1 MRGCRSLCGPLEK
14 RSDLAI
20 NARLQ
25 PAQGVVASTSSVRKL
40 TRSVLLGTVA
50 AGVMMFSY
58 GRQARA
64 QTVPPAAPCNTVS
77 GATVTCT
84 GNVSSGIDID
94 QYGPSPDTFDTLIVR
109 DLTADIAPTGGVDGI
124 YFGSDG
130 NITVNSDTTNGSGGP
145 FSIVTTGDGADGI
158 DLYSGAGTAT
168 VRHRG
173 DLVTRGNYASGIYA
187 EGYYGTTVSHE
198 GKITTR
204 GAYSY
209 GINALSSYGSVSVRQ
224 SGTITTQGFYGFGVY
239 AVAPNATVS
248 VVQTGDIRTSGYA
261 AQGIYA
267 QSQYGTDV
275 TQTGDI
281 STKGAGAAGIN
292 AISMFGTA
300 VRQYGNIS
308 TQGYSAPGIAALS
321 LVGPVAVM
329 RTGNIS
335 TSGDGAYGI
344 VASSYSLIAIAN
356 EGKITTRGA
365 FADGI
370 SARLNGPGLLVGI
383 VQTGDIDTSGF
394 GADAISVDHATDY
407 GTTVIAIEAGSTLI
421 GGTGSGDGI
430 DINGGALS
438 IIVNEGTITTR
449 GENAIESEGASADTV
464 ENFGTVTGNV
474 DLGGGNDVFENRPGG
489 LFNSGTRVFLGNG
502 DLLRNAGTL
511 SPGGKGSIRTTA
523 LTGNVLQTGSGTF
536 AVDLNLGN
544 RSTDRLNVSGTAVLD
559 GVVKVAVQNPALLSD
574 RFTILS
580 AAGGTTDNGLGLL
593 ASPALQAQLF
603 FPNPT
608 DVVLDVDVNFAPGG
622 LNRNQTAIGRNLN
635 QSLSAGGG
643 QLDPVYLG
651 LLNVYSLEAYTD
663 ALDQLSP
670 EIYADIQLS
679 ALYSAYD
686 FSDNLLSCRVNG
698 TDTAAIN
705 SEGECVWLGV
715 KGRDLDADQ
724 TAESI
729 GFDETAGQFAAGG
742 QVALQGDWR
751 LGGGLGYQTSSLSTE
766 SGATSDGDQ
775 LQGGVALKY
784 NPGPLLLAGAVS
796 GAHGWY
802 ETNRAMSFGGFDATA
817 TSDHDLDVLQGRLHA
832 SYVFG
837 APSLYYKPMLD
848 AAVTNVDLGDVNE
861 RGAGGASLSV
871 NGPDHT
877 VFSITPAVEFGTEWW
892 WSNGTLVRPFV
903 RAGVTWYSEDDV
915 SIAAS
920 FSGAPSSVSPFTI
933 VAETDDVQA
942 DIAAGVELI
951 TAGNSSVRVFYD
963 GQFGDRISVQSAG
976 FKAGVKF

>member
-1 MRGCRSLCGPLEK
+1 MRGCREGDGTQL
-14 RSDLAI
+14 DLPDPSI
-20 NARLQ
+20 NARPE
-25 PAQGVVASTSSVRKL
+25 PADRSRASSANTRKL
-40 TRSVLLGTVA
+40 RRSVLLGTVA
-50 AGVMMFSY
+50 AGVMMFGY
-58 GRQARA
+58 GRQVRA

-84 GNVSSGIDID
+84 GNVSSGIEID
-94 QYGPSPDTFDTLIVR
+94 QYGPAPDTFDTLIVR
-109 DLTADIAPTGGVDGI
+109 DVTADIAPAGGIDGI

-130 NITVNSDTTNGSGGP
+130 DITVNSDTTNGAGGP
-145 FSIVTTGDGADGI
+145 FSITTTGDGADGI

-187 EGYYGTTVSHE
+187 EGYYGTTVSHD

-209 GINALSSYGSVSVRQ
+209 GVNALSSDGSVSVRQ
-224 SGTITTQGFYGFGVY
+224 NGTITTQGFYGFGIY
-239 AVAPNATVS
+239 AGAPGGTVS
-248 VVQTGDIRTSGYA
+248 VVQTGDIRTSGFV

-267 QSQYGTDV
+267 MGVYGTEV
-275 TQTGDI
+275 TQIGNI

-292 AISMFGTA
+292 AISVFGTA
-300 VRQYGNIS
+300 VVQNGNIS
-308 TQGYSAPGIAALS
+308 TQGYSAPGIAALA
-321 LVGPVAVM
+321 LIGPVAVT
-329 RTGNIS
+329 RTGSIS

-370 SARLNGPGLLVGI
+370 SARLSGPGLAAI

-407 GTTVIAIEAGSTLI
+407 GITVIAIEAGSRII

-430 DINGGALS
+430 DLYGGAMS
-438 IIVNEGTITTR
+438 VIVNEGTITTR
-449 GENAIESEGASADTV
+449 GENAIESEGTSADAV

-474 DLGGGNDVFENRPGG
+474 DLGGGTDSFNNRAGAVFNTG
-489 LFNSGTRVFLGNG
+489 SRVFLGG
-502 DLLRNAGTL
+502 GELLRNAGTL
-511 SPGGKGSIRTTA
+511 SPGGKGSIRTTT

-536 AVDLNLGN
+536 AVDLDLGN
-544 RSTDRLNVSGTAVLD
+544 ATSDRLNVSGTAVLD
-559 GVVKVAVQNPALLSD
+559 GTVRVSAQNPAQLSR

-580 AAGGTTDNGLGLL
+580 AAGGATDDGLGVV
-593 ASPALQAQLF
+593 ASPALSARLL

-622 LNRNQTAIGRNLN
+622 LNRNQTAIGQNLN
-635 QSLSAGGG
+635 QTLSADGG

-651 LLNVYSLEAYTD
+651 LLNIYNFDEYAN

-670 EIYADIQLS
+670 EIYADIELS

-705 SEGECVWLGV
+705 KEGECVWLGV

-742 QVALQGDWR
+742 QMALKGDWR
-751 LGGGLGYQTSSLSTE
+751 LGGGLGYQTSSLSTA
-766 SGATSDGDQ
+766 SGAYSDGDQ
-775 LQGGVALKY
+775 LQGGVVLKY

-802 ETNRAMSFGGFDATA
+802 ETTRTMSFGGFDETA

-848 AAVTNVDLGDVNE
+848 AAVTTVDLGDVNE
-861 RGAGGASLSV
+861 RGAGGASLAV
-871 NGPDHT
+871 NGADHT

-915 SIAAS
+915 SVAAS
-920 FSGAPSSVSPFTI
+920 FSGAPSGVSPFTI
-933 VAETDDVQA
+933 VAEADDVQA

-951 TAGNSSVRVFYD
+951 TAEDSSVRVFYD
-963 GQFGDRISVQSAG
+963 GQFGDRIAVQAAG
-976 FKAGVKF
+976 FKASVKF